1 MIRTCLILNGPP
13 GAGKD
18 TIADILAGMGYDK
31 HMMKETL
38 YIDTANFFNVD
49 VDELTERATDR
60 ILKEEPWHKLLLR
73 STDHYRDIHIT
84 RVSPREA
91 LIHVSENIIKP
102 SQGPDYFGK
111 AAANRCIERKSDLAV
126 FSDGGFAAEIP
137 PIQAIYDKTLIL
149 RLRRE
154 GFDYA
159 GDSRSYLEGF
169 ENTYDIQLVPGHP
182 DKAVEAI
189 KDIIYGMPVEKFIAA

>member
-13 GAGKD
+13 GSGKD
-18 TIADILAGMGYDK
+18 TLADILAGMGYHK

-49 VDELTERATDR
+49 VEELTVHATDR
-60 ILKEEPWHKLLLR
+60 DLKEDPWHKLLLPSK
-73 STDHYRDIHIT
+73 STYGVVSVRML
-84 RVSPREA
+84 SPREA
-91 LIHVSENIIKP
+91 LIHVSEKIIKP
-102 SQGPDYFGK
+102 NEGLDYFGR
-111 AAANRCIERKSDLAV
+111 AAAKRCIERKSDLAV

-169 ENTYDIQLVPGHP
+169 ENTYDVHLVPGQP
-182 DKAVEAI
+182 DKAVEDI
-189 KDIIYGMPVEKFIAA
+189 KDIIYGRPDEIFNAA